1 MSQAIINTPGVPSGE
16 SFSPSK
22 SHWAAV
28 IVGVAIASVLGYG
41 SALVATG
48 HLPWVGHQVEIP
60 LTAEATPAAQ
70 AGVVSSGVVDGPFET
85 NIATAAAPAA
95 AGVVDGMSREMVT
108 HSALDAFELRSA
120 LAAIEVGSGSIAPH
134 SALDGFE
141 LRSALA
147 AIEVGSGSIVPHS
160 ALDGFELRS
169 ALAAIEVGSGSIVP
183 HSALDPSELRNDM
196 ESGTDTGSGA
206 IQRSGTGYPRPAFE

>member
-16 SFSPSK
+16 SFSPAK

-60 LTAEATPAAQ
+60 LTAEAPPAAQ
-70 AGVVSSGVVDGPFET
+70 AGVVSSGVVDPSEAQV
-85 NIATAAAPAA
+85 ATAAAPAA
-95 AGVVDGMSREMVT
+95 VGVVDGMSREMVT

-134 SALDGFE
+134 SALDPFE
-141 LRSALA
+141 LRNG
-147 AIEVGSGSIVPHS
+147 IEFGRNPGSP
-160 ALDGFELRS
+160 E
-169 ALAAIEVGSGSIVP
+169 P
-183 HSALDPSELRNDM
+183 PM
-196 ESGTDTGSGA
+196 
-206 IQRSGTGYPRPAFE
+206 SGTGNPRPAFE